1 VRLQQ
6 YVVSLVK
13 IGVEVRF
20 GFGFGFGLVLPAIN
34 LELLLLVFK
43 FARVFS
49 VKLGCTVLSINAS
62 PLFRKK

>member
-13 IGVEVRF
+13 IGVEV
-20 GFGFGFGLVLPAIN
+20 GFGFGLVLPAIS

-62 PLFRKK
+62 PFFRKKK

>member
-13 IGVEVRF
+13 IGVEV

>member
-1 VRLQQ
+1 
-6 YVVSLVK
+6 VSLVK
-13 IGVEVRF
+13 IGVEV